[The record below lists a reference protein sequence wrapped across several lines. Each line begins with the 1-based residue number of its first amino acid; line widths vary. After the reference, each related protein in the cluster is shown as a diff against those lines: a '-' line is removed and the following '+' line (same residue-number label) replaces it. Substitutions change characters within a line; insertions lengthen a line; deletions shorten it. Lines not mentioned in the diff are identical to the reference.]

1 MLQHNYC
8 NIIYTYLLYIISQ
21 SETGPHIFIISGV
34 NLGMAFNMAAL
45 EGRGG
50 CLCDEEHFESQSFFS
65 RDGVLRGE
73 FELPTAGDVE
83 WLVFSYTRSQ

>member
-1 MLQHNYC
+1 MINV
-8 NIIYTYLLYIISQ
+8 NRRFDLLRGRFGSVCAPIIS
-21 SETGPHIFIISGV
+21 SV

-50 CLCDEEHFESQSFFS
+50 CLCDEVHFESQAFFS

-73 FELPTAGDVE
+73 FEL
-83 WLVFSYTRSQ
+83 